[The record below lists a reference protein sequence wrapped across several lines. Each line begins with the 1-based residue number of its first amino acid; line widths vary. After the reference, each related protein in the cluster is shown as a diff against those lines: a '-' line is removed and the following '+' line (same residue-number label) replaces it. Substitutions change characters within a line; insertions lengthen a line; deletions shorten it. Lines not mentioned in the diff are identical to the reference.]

1 MRLFV
6 ILAVCALST
15 PFVYGQSKTQIKQV
29 NAQPTSPASGE
40 EMYTMYCAVCHGK
53 DGKGTGPAAGALKTR
68 PTDLTSLAKRNGGR
82 YPALEVQNSI
92 VGDRN
97 VIAHGSKDMP
107 IWGQVFR
114 EMSGSDAHVKLR
126 LANLT
131 KYIEQM
137 QAK

>member
-1 MRLFV
+1 MKLFLSLV
-6 ILAVCALST
+6 ACATFALFAFAQT
-15 PFVYGQSKTQIKQV
+15 KPQINKV

-40 EMYTMYCAVCHGK
+40 EMYMMYCAVCHGK
-53 DGKGTGPAAGALKTR
+53 DGKGGGPAAAALRAR
-68 PTDLTSLAKRNGGR
+68 PTDLTQLAKRNGGKF
-82 YPALEVQNSI
+82 PALEVQNSI

-97 VIAHGSKDMP
+97 VAAHGSKDMP
-107 IWGQVFR
+107 VWGQLFY

-131 KYIEQM
+131 KYIESM